1 MTRSPRDI
9 ILERLRTARPT
20 AQLPRAD
27 APLPRPVSRRP
38 IDECLQRF
46 EEEARA
52 LGVEVWVEPSPEAV
66 RTRVAALITGLRILS
81 WDLNQLPYDV
91 GAVMS
96 GAIFGAAPRDQQAI
110 ADVGITGCD
119 RAIAETGSLAL
130 ITGPGRSRA
139 VSLLPPLHVA
149 VVSRLNFC
157 YTMAE
162 FFEDCGHQL
171 ATASSCTFITGPSR
185 TADIELTLTLGIH
198 GPGRVA
204 IVIGP

>member
-1 MTRSPRDI
+1 MT
-9 ILERLRTARPT
+9 
-20 AQLPRAD
+20 
-27 APLPRPVSRRP
+27 
-38 IDECLQRF
+38 
-46 EEEARA
+46 
-52 LGVEVWVEPSPEAV
+52 
-66 RTRVAALITGLRILS
+66 
-81 WDLNQLPYDV
+81 
-91 GAVMS
+91 
-96 GAIFGAAPRDQQAI
+96 GAIFGAASRDEQAR
-110 ADVGITGCD
+110 AEVGVTGCD

-139 VSLLPPLHVA
+139 VSLLPPFHLA
-149 VVSRLNFC
+149 VVSRLNVC

-162 FFEDCGHQL
+162 FFDDCRPQL